1 MQEQLIDIQLESRER
16 DINQL
21 ARGVQEVSDLF
32 TDMSLL
38 VTYQGEQIEN
48 IETNI
53 QNSFSHIDKANIQLE
68 KAKKYKDKRRRCYIK
83 IFCISFLIIGVLIL
97 LIIITN
103 KN

>member
-16 DINQL
+16 DINRL

-68 KAKKYKDKRRRCYIK
+68 KAKKYKEKKRRFYIK
-83 IFCISFLIIGVLIL
+83 LFCFIFLIIT
-97 LIIITN
+97 IIIILVILES
-103 KN
+103 

>member
-1 MQEQLIDIQLESRER
+1 MQEQLIDIQLEERER
-16 DINQL
+16 DINNL

-32 TDMSLL
+32 TDMSLS
-38 VTYQGEQIEN
+38 VSHQGIQIDN

-53 QNSFSHIDKANIQLE
+53 QNSFSHIDKANIQLI
-68 KAKKYKDKRRRCYIK
+68 KAKKYQEKRRKCCIK
-83 IFCISFLIIGVLIL
+83 IFCVSFFIIGFFIL

>member
-16 DINQL
+16 DINRL

-68 KAKKYKDKRRRCYIK
+68 KAKKYKEKKRRFYVK
-83 IFCISFLIIGVLIL
+83 LFCFIFLIIIIMII
-97 LIIITN
+97 LIIL
-103 KN
+103 KS